1 METTNDIY
9 SNYHVMTGEIS
20 TGLDDMAKFCE
31 DLKMTERA
39 VALKEQKKRLQSH
52 KFAVGILGEFKRG
65 KSTVINALLGQE
77 IMPADI
83 LPCSATMNRVSYDL
97 KPSVQLNMMDGSKKS
112 IEVNELSQYVTKL
125 DGNSTANAAAIEEA
139 IVFYPCGF
147 CQNGVDI
154 VDTPGLNDDD
164 RMNKITEETIP
175 KLDAVIMV
183 LVPDNPFSMSEAEFV
198 RTKLMCSD
206 IGRLIFLV
214 NKIDTVRAKDRA
226 RVVEGIRD
234 KIEQSVLEKTAE
246 IYGED
251 SEQYK
256 AAKQKLVDIRIYPIS
271 AQNALDGRVGD
282 GGDASENAKLVED
295 SGVPEFE
302 KMLGK
307 MLTEERGFLELGSP
321 LAQVLRSATEAKEK
335 VDTYIDALDVD
346 EELFQK
352 AERELLAKQ
361 NQIKKDEE
369 DKISE
374 LKKKSREVKQEMTA
388 RAETIYN
395 EAESEAYNIIE
406 NMTLQDPKANLTD
419 EIKQSMISDTMRQ
432 INEVTSNKISILCE
446 RVGSDIE
453 SIVGSEA
460 QEVMKF
466 LTHSQ
471 HDLIKVQKI
480 FNNNPNNK
488 KITSVV
494 DGAGIALDMVTS
506 LSGVAGL
513 NGVISGYQEAG
524 VKGALVG
531 GAAGLAANLAVWNLV
546 LVPLAAPLMPALLIS
561 ATAGTVASKL
571 ISKKVFKK
579 SKNLKE
585 LNKMKEELKKNVGEN
600 FIQLREDR
608 KIESW
613 IESTVSNQFDSLC
626 TTMENECDAA
636 IREAE
641 NTINQIKLDL
651 TRNAAEKEAAKKN
664 YLAISESIDQL
675 TKKLDPIRQKLLQ
688 YSNIPDIDIKVTE
701 KVTEA

>member
-31 DLKMTERA
+31 DLKMNERA

-112 IEVNELSQYVTKL
+112 IEVNELAQYVTKL

-139 IVFYPCGF
+139 IVFYPCSF

-214 NKIDTVRAKDRA
+214 NKIDTVVRAKDRP

-234 KIEQSVLEKTAE
+234 KIKESVLEKTAE

-256 AAKQKLVDIRIYPIS
+256 AAEQKLVDIRIYPIS
-271 AQNALDGRVGD
+271 AQNALEGRVGN
-282 GGDASENAKLVED
+282 GGDASENAKLVEG

-302 KMLGK
+302 KALGK

-335 VDTYIDALDVD
+335 VDTYIDAMEV
-346 EELFQK
+346 EESKVQA
-352 AERELLAKQ
+352 AERELLVKQ
-361 NQIKKDEE
+361 NKIKE
-369 DKISE
+369 DSKNKKE
-374 LKKKSREVKQEMTA
+374 YLKQRSTEVNQSMKERVASVYTE
-388 RAETIYN
+388 AET
-395 EAESEAYNIIE
+395 AAYEIVDNMELE
-406 NMTLQDPKANLTD
+406 NPKAKLND
-419 EIKQSMISDTMRQ
+419 EIKKAMIDSTMSQ
-432 INEVTSNKISILCE
+432 INEVITNKISVFCE
-446 RVGSDIE
+446 RTGNEIDD
-453 SIVGSEA
+453 IVGKETMKVTDFIA
-460 QEVMKF
+460 QSRFDLMEV
-466 LTHSQ
+466 Q
-471 HDLIKVQKI
+471 NI
-480 FNNNPNNK
+480 FSVNK
-488 KITSVV
+488 SKNKLMDPTDYIVHTFGGLVNFGIG
-494 DGAGIALDMVTS
+494 GAF
-506 LSGVAGL
+506 
-513 NGVISGYQEAG
+513 SGYRAAG

-531 GAAGLAANLAVWNLV
+531 GATSMAASLALWNLV
-546 LVPLAAPLMPALLIS
+546 LVPLAAPFIPAVLI
-561 ATAGTVASKL
+561 TAAASTISSKFICNKL
-571 ISKKVFKK
+571 FAASQNK
-579 SKNLKE
+579 KE
-585 LNKMKEELKKNVGEN
+585 LEKMKESLKQELKDN
-600 FIQLREDR
+600 FAKMRTER
-608 KIESW
+608 KIENW
-613 IESTVSNQFDSLC
+613 IESKVSNQFDSLC

-641 NTINQIKLDL
+641 NTINQIKIDL

-688 YSNIPDIDIKVTE
+688 YSSSIGIPDIDIKVTE
-701 KVTEA
+701 A